1 MLNKIGRRL
10 LAALAVAGAAIA
22 PQAAAAKEA
31 PALWSVSDHDTTIY
45 LFGTIH
51 LLPADYKWET
61 PAFQT
66 AVADSHEL
74 VIETIVD
81 PAHPQPYLNA
91 LTQLGFARGLPPITE
106 RVPASKR
113 PALLA
118 AIAKSGI
125 PQQQFDQMKTWN
137 AAFRL
142 LQLQFM
148 EMGLQGDDAPETVL
162 REAFTAAGKPV
173 DQLETNYEQLSFF
186 DRLPE
191 ASQRQ
196 LLEGSLESLDVAKKE
211 FDGMLASWAHGDV
224 QGVAKT
230 FNEDLAQSPEVQR
243 TILRQRNSNWSKWV
257 ERRMAQPGTI
267 MVAVGAGHLAGSAS
281 LIEQLK
287 RDGLHVRRLQ

>member
-1 MLNKIGRRL
+1 M
-10 LAALAVAGAAIA
+10 
-22 PQAAAAKEA
+22 
-31 PALWSVSDHDTTIY
+31 
-45 LFGTIH
+45 
-51 LLPADYKWET
+51 
-61 PAFQT
+61 
-66 AVADSHEL
+66 
-74 VIETIVD
+74 
-81 PAHPQPYLNA
+81 
-91 LTQLGFARGLPPITE
+91 
-106 RVPASKR
+106 
-113 PALLA
+113 
-118 AIAKSGI
+118 
-125 PQQQFDQMKTWN
+125 
-137 AAFRL
+137 
-142 LQLQFM
+142 
-148 EMGLQGDDAPETVL
+148 

-243 TILRQRNSNWSKWV
+243 TILRQRNSNWSRWV